1 MAASNPHASKRVAQN
16 SNNENLC
23 TPAKAVKSKIPKPN
37 TPVMQLNEKEEEKRS
52 KMKEIYDMFKTVMKK
67 LEKLDNIEADMKVF
81 RKSLDYAHEV
91 KDGS

>member
-1 MAASNPHASKRVAQN
+1 MATKPHASKRVAQN

-23 TPAKAVKSKIPKPN
+23 TPTKAVKSKIPKPN